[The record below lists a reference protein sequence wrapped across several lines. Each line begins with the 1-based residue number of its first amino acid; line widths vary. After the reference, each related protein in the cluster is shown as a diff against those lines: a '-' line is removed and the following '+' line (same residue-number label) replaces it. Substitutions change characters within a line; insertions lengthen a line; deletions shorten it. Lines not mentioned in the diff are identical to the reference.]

1 MYRVKSSVVIIYFSC
16 LSSPIG
22 CAISPIP
29 SIFKIFMTVN
39 TITYS
44 GDASSDTTAAFI
56 IAFTIAAFIIAAFII
71 ACFNKSWWF

>member
-1 MYRVKSSVVIIYFSC
+1 MYRVKSSVVITYISC

-39 TITYS
+39 NITYS

-71 ACFNKSWWF
+71 AAFNKS